1 MLSIRGSQ
9 LTSPS
14 PSSLTSSNNNLLTM
28 KRSQSLDF
36 DSIQQ
41 QRNANTQKNVL
52 LLEED
57 CCYKENKNAVH
68 SEQDH
73 VVIGAS
79 RFSRE
84 YFFSNM

>member
-14 PSSLTSSNNNLLTM
+14 PSPSSLPSSNNLLTM

-41 QRNANTQKNVL
+41 RNNNTQKNVL
-52 LLEED
+52 LLHED
-57 CCYKENKNAVH
+57 CYKDNKHDAH
-68 SEQDH
+68 SEENH